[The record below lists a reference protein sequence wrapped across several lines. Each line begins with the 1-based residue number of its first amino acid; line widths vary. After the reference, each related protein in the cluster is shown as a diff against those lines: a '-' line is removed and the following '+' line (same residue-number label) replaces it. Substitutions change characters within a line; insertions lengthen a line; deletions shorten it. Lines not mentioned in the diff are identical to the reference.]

1 MKGIGIV
8 MKKELA
14 RVFKDKK
21 IAFSMFILPVIL
33 IVGMFALIGNLMDK
47 MVQDIEEHQ
56 TIVYIQ
62 NAPEDFRTYLIAQGE
77 TSQIEYIDEKADVEG
92 LKEQIRQGEVDLIIE
107 FTPDFKT
114 SVANYDVGSA
124 VPQVKTYYNPSEEY
138 SSKARSDF
146 VTGVLEGYR
155 QQLLTERIGDLSSIA
170 VFTIDSDNPEMIVQ
184 DDQKAAG
191 KMLGMLL
198 PYFIT
203 LMLFAG
209 VMGIGIDA
217 ITGEKERGTIANL
230 LLTPVNR
237 TSIVLGKIIA
247 LMILSGLSA
256 MIYVVSMVTVMP
268 RFMNP
273 ASGGD
278 NPFGDLALSFSP
290 GQVMQLVLLM
300 VSLVFLYV
308 ALVSLVAVYAKTIKE
323 GSTYIMPIYIV
334 VIAAGMITMYGTKEP
349 QLAHYLIPLY
359 NSSLAIKGLFTQ
371 ELSLVEFMLTFFSTL
386 AAGGILTG
394 IIVKAFNNEKVM
406 FNA

>member
-170 VFTIDSDNPEMIVQ
+170 VFTIDSDNPETVSYTHLDVYKRQGIRR
-184 DDQKAAG
+184 
-191 KMLGMLL
+191 
-198 PYFIT
+198 
-203 LMLFAG
+203 
-209 VMGIGIDA
+209 MGILVPIFL
-217 ITGEKERGTIANL
+217 ER
-230 LLTPVNR
+230 
-237 TSIVLGKIIA
+237 
-247 LMILSGLSA
+247 
-256 MIYVVSMVTVMP
+256 
-268 RFMNP
+268 
-273 ASGGD
+273 
-278 NPFGDLALSFSP
+278 
-290 GQVMQLVLLM
+290 
-300 VSLVFLYV
+300 
-308 ALVSLVAVYAKTIKE
+308 
-323 GSTYIMPIYIV
+323 
-334 VIAAGMITMYGTKEP
+334 
-349 QLAHYLIPLY
+349 
-359 NSSLAIKGLFTQ
+359 
-371 ELSLVEFMLTFFSTL
+371 
-386 AAGGILTG
+386 
-394 IIVKAFNNEKVM
+394 
-406 FNA
+406 